1 MIKLAI
7 TGGIGS
13 GKSYIARQMTQLLGV
28 PVYDSDREAKRL
40 IEESDNL
47 RKSLTE
53 ITGLQLYDEQ
63 GRLRRSEF
71 AEWLFSSQENAETVN
86 AIVHPAVIKDFLIW
100 AERQNAQV
108 VAIESALV
116 MESGIDRV
124 VDKVIRVDSPLETR
138 IHRAMSRDNATRE
151 QIIARINRQTEY
163 PTPDIIINNY

>member
-63 GRLRRSEF
+63 GHLRRSEF
-71 AEWLFSSQENAETVN
+71 AA
-86 AIVHPAVIKDFLIW
+86 
-100 AERQNAQV
+100 R
-108 VAIESALV
+108 
-116 MESGIDRV
+116 
-124 VDKVIRVDSPLETR
+124 R
-138 IHRAMSRDNATRE
+138 IPK
-151 QIIARINRQTEY
+151 Q
-163 PTPDIIINNY
+163 